1 MEEENIA
8 ERSQYMLPQ
17 AQYFVFLVSIIYQQS
32 SNNIVTKMEL

>member
-1 MEEENIA
+1 MEEENI

-17 AQYFVFLVSIIYQQS
+17 AQYFVFIYQQS